1 MKLKTTL
8 LGAVAAAVLLPAAAN
23 IGFYELTKQTVDV
36 TINRID
42 KTSEGNFV
50 YLLED
55 PYEWGMIRNDDNW
68 WILKRNSGVLMGKM
82 LEGGHC
88 NLTVYG
94 WRVSWFSWAPNL
106 VSVNS
111 CTKA

>member
-1 MKLKTTL
+1 MKLKTL
-8 LGAVAAAVLLPAAAN
+8 LIGAVLGLVLLPAAVN
-23 IGFYELTKQTVDV
+23 VGFYEMTKQTVDV

-42 KTSEGNFV
+42 KTSDGNYV
-50 YLLED
+50 YLLKD

-68 WILKRNSGVLMGKM
+68 WILKRNSGVLMGKL
-82 LEGGHC
+82 LEGGNC

-94 WRVSWFSWAPNL
+94 WRFTWLSWAPNL

-111 CTKA
+111 CSRG